1 MFQVCLSGRALTIW
15 VNRHLTGGRAV
26 AVSSVLSTWQVFR
39 KMSIICIR
47 ANGPTRRF
55 FTFSRTG
62 TGKRD
67 EVELFLN
74 GESLGVK
81 SKPDDAFHVCW
92 RVPFTPGTLKA
103 VSRKDGKEVL
113 TREIRTAGEPAR
125 IMLIPDRS
133 ALHAD
138 GTDLSFVTVEIQD
151 KDGNLVPDADNLL
164 RFTVEGDGFIA
175 GTDNGD
181 QNDPVS
187 LKKPERHA
195 FYGKAMAVVQ
205 NTGKAG
211 TIRLKATAE
220 GLPDAIVEIKV
231 GE

>member
-1 MFQVCLSGRALTIW
+1 MDRHAGSSPFPALELEKGETVDIW
-15 VNRHLTGGRAV
+15 AYYNQA
-26 AVSSVLSTWQVFR
+26 
-39 KMSIICIR
+39 
-47 ANGPTRRF
+47 
-55 FTFSRTG
+55 
-62 TGKRD
+62 D

-164 RFTVEGDGFIA
+164 RFTVEGTALSPGQI
-175 GTDNGD
+175 T
-181 QNDPVS
+181 
-187 LKKPERHA
+187 E
-195 FYGKAMAVVQ
+195 
-205 NTGKAG
+205 
-211 TIRLKATAE
+211 IRMIPSALRNRNATLSTEKQWRSYKTRARQE
-220 GLPDAIVEIKV
+220 PSG
-231 GE
+231 

>member
-1 MFQVCLSGRALTIW
+1 MLA
-15 VNRHLTGGRAV
+15 
-26 AVSSVLSTWQVFR
+26 
-39 KMSIICIR
+39 
-47 ANGPTRRF
+47 
-55 FTFSRTG
+55 
-62 TGKRD
+62 
-67 EVELFLN
+67 
-74 GESLGVK
+74 
-81 SKPDDAFHVCW
+81 
-92 RVPFTPGTLKA
+92 
-103 VSRKDGKEVL
+103 
-113 TREIRTAGEPAR
+113 REIRTAGEPAR

-205 NTGKAG
+205 KRSEERRVGKEC
-211 TIRLKATAE
+211 RSRWS
-220 GLPDAIVEIKV
+220 PYH
-231 GE
+231 